1 MNRTIVRAFEIL
13 DFVASLPNGASLTE
27 ISDHLDLSKS
37 SAHVIVQT
45 LLGLNYLECSAYNE
59 RKYILGIAP
68 YTLGMKYL
76 GRQSFLQSGSKEL
89 DSISE
94 KYGKTGF
101 IGVLNG
107 QSVLYV
113 YKHVPAKSIISSCAL
128 GSEKPANSTALGKV
142 LIAFSHDS
150 DAIIDSLDFKSITDL
165 TITDKESFRREIEK
179 VKIQGYALDRK
190 ESDAVLMCTAAPIFD
205 NTGYPVAAMSL
216 TELYN
221 PNEDSEIIAQALIE
235 SCRRVSRSL
244 GYIRR

>member
-13 DFVASLPNGASLTE
+13 DYVASMPNGASLTE
-27 ISDHLDLSKS
+27 ISEHLELSKS

-45 LLGLNYLECSAYNE
+45 LLGLHCLECSVYNE
-59 RKYILGIAP
+59 RKYVLGIAP

-101 IGVLNG
+101 IGIMNG
-107 QSVLYV
+107 SSILYV
-113 YKHVPAKSIISSCAL
+113 YKHVPATSIISSCAL
-128 GSEKPANSTALGKV
+128 GSEKPANATALGKV
-142 LIAFSHDS
+142 LIAFSHDP
-150 DAIIDSLDFKSITDL
+150 DAFIDTMDFASITDK
-165 TITDKESFRREIEK
+165 TITDKEKFREEIAK
-179 VKIQGYALDRK
+179 VRKQGFALDKK

-221 PNEDSEIIAQALIE
+221 PSEDSERVAKDLVE
-235 SCRRVSRSL
+235 SCMRVSISL